1 MKTICNKIIHACL
14 VDQSRYRSLFAIP
27 WSSTWSSN
35 QEYLR
40 SGVYSSPI
48 TPAFIFLAML
58 YKLSL
63 LIVYVA
69 ATTSLATPVPT
80 WQAVDRAGIVPGLI
94 SGNTLNGNLVD
105 NTVGGVPS
113 NLGSLSNGSPLG
125 SISGGSPLG
134 PIGDG
139 LINPIGIVPGI
150 IV

>member
-1 MKTICNKIIHACL
+1 M
-14 VDQSRYRSLFAIP
+14 P
-27 WSSTWSSN
+27 
-35 QEYLR
+35 
-40 SGVYSSPI
+40 
-48 TPAFIFLAML
+48 

-69 ATTSLATPVPT
+69 ATTSLATPVHT

-94 SGNTLNGNLVD
+94 SGNTLNGDLVD

-113 NLGSLSNGSPLG
+113 NLGSLSPLG

>member
-1 MKTICNKIIHACL
+1 
-14 VDQSRYRSLFAIP
+14 
-27 WSSTWSSN
+27 
-35 QEYLR
+35 
-40 SGVYSSPI
+40 
-48 TPAFIFLAML
+48 ML

-69 ATTSLATPVPT
+69 ATTSLATPAPT

-139 LINPIGIVPGI
+139 LINPISIVPGI